1 MEVNDKATVIADGVL
16 KGQHVYVL
24 KILEDGRITVTPLYG
39 CFTFDADELEPGW
52 N

>member
-1 MEVNDKATVIADGVL
+1 MKVNDKATIIADGIL

-24 KILEDGRITVTPLYG
+24 EILEGGRITVTPLYG
-39 CFTFDADELEPGW
+39 CFTLDEHELEPGW